1 MASENHSAEKLL
13 LSLAR
18 FGDEVSRSM
27 AESTDTPEFL
37 SNAPLL
43 VLCLLDLEG
52 PGRPGVIGDV
62 VGLTSGGTTK
72 LLDRMEGAGLI
83 HRSYGAIDSDHRG
96 VKVELTARGR
106 GLLHSATSAMVAHL
120 PEAKS
125 LVKDIVGLMQ
135 ELEASE
141 SS

>member
-1 MASENHSAEKLL
+1 MAA
-13 LSLAR
+13 
-18 FGDEVSRSM
+18 
-27 AESTDTPEFL
+27 STDTPEFL

-52 PGRPGVIGDV
+52 PERPGVIGGV

-72 LLDRMEGAGLI
+72 LLDRMESAGLI
-83 HRSYGAIDSDHRG
+83 HRSYGAIDGDNRG

-106 GLLHSATSAMVAHL
+106 SLLRSATRSMVAFL

-125 LVKDIVGLMQ
+125 LVKDIVALLE
-135 ELEASE
+135 ELEGSGPT
-141 SS
+141 